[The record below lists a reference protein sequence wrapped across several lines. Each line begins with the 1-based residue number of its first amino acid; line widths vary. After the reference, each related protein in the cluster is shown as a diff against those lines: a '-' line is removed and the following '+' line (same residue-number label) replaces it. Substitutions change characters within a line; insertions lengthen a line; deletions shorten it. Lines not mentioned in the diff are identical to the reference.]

1 MTETIMKAL
10 VLGTMCICVTASRC
24 FGGCQPSCGVLNWSG
39 EWLVPPACPPPCV
52 VVVRPPCPPP
62 PCAAARP
69 CAQQHIAPAPRQ
81 NGYSKESTGTARRRH
96 RPEHPN
102 VSVSA
107 VRSNEIVKVYDI
119 GRYVDPV
126 DCRVMHERHAV
137 YRLESASGWKL
148 QPPVGQ
154 NEILLG
160 PIVGLRRA
168 EYHPEPVAGELGQQ
182 IQQTRRDAEVAAST
196 TEVLKS
202 QLEGLQQRMND
213 DAARQNEN
221 NAMIVEQIRQLREE
235 LKKREATPTGS
246 PSPSPAAT
254 TM

>member
-1 MTETIMKAL
+1 MTMKAL
-10 VLGTMCICVTASRC
+10 VILFVCLAASRC

-52 VVVRPPCPPP
+52 VVVKPPCA

-69 CAQQHIAPAPRQ
+69 CAQQRVAPAPRD
-81 NGYSKESTGTARRRH
+81 NGYSKESGGTARRR
-96 RPEHPN
+96 RQRSEHPN

-137 YRLESASGWKL
+137 YRLESSSGWKL

-168 EYHPEPVAGELGQQ
+168 EYHPEPVAGELGMQ

-202 QLEGLQQRMND
+202 QIEAFQQRLND
-213 DAARQNEN
+213 DAARQNQN
-221 NAMIVEQIRQLREE
+221 NAMIADQIRQLKEE
-235 LKKREATPTGS
+235 LNKRQGTPTGS

>member
-1 MTETIMKAL
+1 MNERNMKAL
-10 VLGTMCICVTASRC
+10 VLGIVSICLTGPRC

-39 EWLVPPACPPPCV
+39 EWLVPPAYPPPCV
-52 VVVRPPCPPP
+52 VVVQPPCV
-62 PCAAARP
+62 PCAGARP
-69 CAQQHIAPAPRQ
+69 SGRAPVVPVPRE
-81 NGYSKESTGTARRRH
+81 NGYSKESSGTARRH
-96 RPEHPN
+96 RTHTQHPN

-107 VRSNEIVKVYDI
+107 VRSNDIVKVYDI

-202 QLEGLQQRMND
+202 QLEALQQRMND
-213 DAARQNEN
+213 DAARQNQN
-221 NAMIVEQIRQLREE
+221 NAMIADQIRQLREE
-235 LKKREATPTGS
+235 LSKRQAAPTGS
-246 PSPSPAAT
+246 PSPSPAST